1 MHELAPGSVL
11 QPAHVRALSSGEWKL
26 VRYCDPWSERPAPD
40 QWELYNLHAD
50 PIEAINLLVYDGP
63 FPTVIDPTALPAG
76 VTATQ
81 ADEAANRLHAELARQ
96 EMQLLSPYPSLHPS
110 ART

>member
-50 PIEAINLLVYDGP
+50 PIETINLLVYDGP
-63 FPTVIDPTALPAG
+63 FPTVIDLTALPTG
-76 VTATQ
+76 VLTAQ
-81 ADEAANRLHAELARQ
+81 VMDAANRLRAELARQ
-96 EMQLLSPYPSLHPS
+96 EMQLLSPYPSRHPS

>member
-40 QWELYNLHAD
+40 QWDLYNLDAD
-50 PIEAINLLVYDGP
+50 PIEAINLLVYHGP
-63 FPTVIDPTALPAG
+63 FPTVIDPAALSTGVLTAQVMG
-76 VTATQ
+76 
-81 ADEAANRLHAELARQ
+81 AANRLRAELARH
-96 EMQLLSPYPSLHPS
+96 EIHLLSPYPSLHPS